1 MKGIL
6 YCIENSINQ
15 KQYIGK
21 TYGTIEERWRQH
33 LEESSKD
40 RSSNRPLY
48 RAINKYGKENFE
60 IFSLGTYE
68 EGFLEDAEI
77 NAIILYKTYAG
88 DGSGYNATLGGDGRR
103 YLDDE
108 AIIKSYYNLQNATQV
123 SLLNGCHID
132 SVINILK
139 YNNIPIISGGD
150 VTKSKMGKPVH
161 MLDINTGDILKTFSS
176 QMDAARYLME
186 NGYSQAVRAEQISS
200 KIGAVCNG
208 KRITTGGFKWE
219 RL

>member
-103 YLDDE
+103 YLTFSE
-108 AIIKSYYNLQNATQV
+108 EEVLITYGKLQNVTKTAEVYKCDRQTI
-123 SLLNGCHID
+123 S
-132 SVINILK
+132 NILTK
-139 YNNIPIISGGD
+139 NKVKIAQVLNNKSIKIIELSLEFN
-150 VTKSKMGKPVH
+150 S
-161 MLDINTGDILKTFSS
+161 IA
-176 QMDAARYLME
+176 DAASFLIEKGYTDGNFQSVRQGISRHLKGDRASYLGMHFE
-186 NGYSQAVRAEQISS
+186 V
-200 KIGAVCNG
+200 
-208 KRITTGGFKWE
+208 
-219 RL
+219 